1 MDYKDKVEY
10 DLSETQT
17 ETLILKIKVLDM
29 FYRKRRDK
37 QMLDI
42 GLKLK
47 GNGRLMVTIV
57 L

>member
-17 ETLILKIKVLDM
+17 ETLILNIKVHDM
-29 FYRKRRDK
+29 LYRKRRDK